1 MKKILFLTLLLSAVT
16 AFADDAKNEWHNT
29 TLSDAT
35 IKKIQAAKYEYK
47 KCVVDEM
54 QKPVYQEQESRRATE
69 EIMKQCESVLSKMRE
84 VYFDEKVPEIIADRH
99 LKQMRMQ
106 TTRDA
111 LQGMMFS
118 EAARKSGNKPITK
131 RESIYQ

>member
-29 TLSDAT
+29 TLSDDT
-35 IKKIQAAKYEYK
+35 IKKIQDAKYQYK

-54 QKPVYQEQESRRATE
+54 KKPVYQEQESRRATD
-69 EIMKQCESVLSKMRE
+69 EIMKQCESVLSQMRE
-84 VYFDEKVPEIIADRH
+84 VYLAEKVPDVIADRH

-106 TTRDA
+106 TTRNA
-111 LQGMMFS
+111 LQGMMFN
-118 EAARKSGNKPITK
+118 EAARKSG
-131 RESIYQ
+131 QQ

>member
-29 TLSDAT
+29 TLSDDT
-35 IKKIQAAKYEYK
+35 IKKIQDAKYQYK

-54 QKPVYQEQESRRATE
+54 KKPVYQEQESRRATD
-69 EIMKQCESVLSKMRE
+69 EIMKQCESVLSQMRE
-84 VYFDEKVPEIIADRH
+84 VYLAEKVPDVIADRH

-106 TTRDA
+106 TTRNA
-111 LQGMMFS
+111 LQGMMFN
-118 EAARKSGNKPITK
+118 EAARKSG
-131 RESIYQ
+131 Q